1 MEKLVLIDGH
11 ALLHRAYHAFPTSL
25 RTRRGELV
33 NAVYGFT
40 RILLTVL
47 KELQPEYVAVAFDLP
62 VPTFRHK
69 EYVGYQVQRPEM
81 DKELKGQIQRVWEVI
96 KALNIPIFTA
106 PGFEADDVIG
116 TLAFQALAKKN
127 QESRIKNHGKKT
139 HNSQFMIHNS
149 NLEVIIV
156 TGDKDIMQLVREGV
170 KVYAPGKGFSEG
182 EFFDRQKVKE
192 VLGVWPE
199 QVVDYKA
206 LVGDA
211 SDNYPG
217 VPGIGPKTAVKLLE
231 EFRDLGNIYKNL
243 KKIAPLIAQ
252 KLIAGKE
259 SAQLSKKLATIV
271 TNAPVKLNL
280 KACRLKDYDPQ
291 KVRQLFEELEFR
303 SLLNKLPGSETE
315 KEQKAKGEQM
325 RLIEL

>member
-25 RTRRGELV
+25 RTRKGEIV

-81 DKELKGQIQRVWEVI
+81 DKELKGQIQRVWEVV

-106 PGFEADDVIG
+106 PGFEADDVI
-116 TLAFQALAKKN
+116 ASLAKQAQRKF
-127 QESRIKNHGKKT
+127 QIP
-139 HNSQFMIHNS
+139 NSKFQIF
-149 NLEVIIV
+149 IV
-156 TGDKDIMQLVREGV
+156 TGDKDMMQLVREGV

-243 KKIAPLIAQ
+243 KKIAPSIAQ

-291 KVRQLFEELEFR
+291 KVRQLFEELEFK
-303 SLLNKLPGSETE
+303 SLLNKLPAQEVE
-315 KEQKAKGEQM
+315 KAKPKTEQIP
-325 RLIEL
+325 LL

>member
-11 ALLHRAYHAFPTSL
+11 ALLHRAYHAFPTTL
-25 RTRRGELV
+25 RTRKGEIV

-47 KELQPEYVAVAFDLP
+47 KELQPDYVAVAFDLP

-81 DKELKGQIQRVWEVI
+81 DKELKGQIQRVWEVV

-106 PGFEADDVIG
+106 SGFEADDVIG
-116 TLAFQALAKKN
+116 TLAFQARVPKL
-127 QESRIKNHGKKT
+127 KT
-139 HNSQFMIHNS
+139 QNSKLKTKYQARLPDGQVS
-149 NLEVIIV
+149 KLEVIIV

-170 KVYAPGKGFSEG
+170 RVYAPGKGFSQG

-192 VLGVWPE
+192 VLGIWP
-199 QVVDYKA
+199 QQLVDYKA

-217 VPGIGPKTAVKLLE
+217 VPGIGPKTAIKLLE

-243 KKIAPLIAQ
+243 KKIAPPIAQ

-303 SLLNKLPGSETE
+303 SLLNKLPGAEAE
-315 KEQKAKGEQM
+315 EDKKPKAKQM
-325 RLIEL
+325 KLL

>member
-1 MEKLVLIDGH
+1 MKRLVLIDGH
-11 ALLHRAYHAFPTSL
+11 AILHRAYHAFPTTL
-25 RTRRGELV
+25 RTRKGEIV
-33 NAVYGFT
+33 NAIYGFT
-40 RILLTVL
+40 RILLTIL

-62 VPTFRHK
+62 GPTFRHK
-69 EYVGYQVQRPEM
+69 EYVGYQAQRPAMEK
-81 DKELKGQIQRVWEVI
+81 DLVDQVDRVEQVV

-106 PGFEADDVIG
+106 PGFEADDVIASL
-116 TLAFQALAKKN
+116 TVQALTKN
-127 QESRIKNHGKKT
+127 QKSRIKNHGKKI
-139 HNSQFMIHNS
+139 HNSQFIIHNS

-170 KVYAPGKGFSEG
+170 KVYAPGKGFSQG

-192 VLGVWPE
+192 ILGIWPE
-199 QVVDYKA
+199 QIVDYKA

-231 EFRDLGNIYKNL
+231 EFGSLENIYKEI
-243 KKIAPLIAQ
+243 KKIEIKKLRE
-252 KLIAGKE
+252 KLIAGEE

-280 KACRLKDYDPQ
+280 KACRLRDYDPQ
-291 KVRQLFEELEFR
+291 KVRRLFEELEFR
-303 SLLNKLPGSETE
+303 SLLNKLPGTGVE
-315 KEQKAKGEQM
+315 KEEKAKGEQM
-325 RLIEL
+325 RLIES

>member
-11 ALLHRAYHAFPTSL
+11 ALLHRAYHAFPTTL

-81 DKELKGQIQRVWEVI
+81 DKELKGQIQRVWEVV

-106 PGFEADDVIG
+106 PGFEADDVI
-116 TLAFQALAKKN
+116 ASLAK
-127 QESRIKNHGKKT
+127 QAQKKFET
-139 HNSQFMIHNS
+139 RNSLPAGRQAKFEI
-149 NLEVIIV
+149 IIV
-156 TGDKDIMQLVREGV
+156 TGDRDIMQLVREGV

-217 VPGIGPKTAVKLLE
+217 VPGIGPKTAIKLLE
-231 EFRDLGNIYKNL
+231 KYGSLENIYKAIEQLNNETI
-243 KKIAPLIAQ
+243 KK

-271 TNAPVKLNL
+271 ANAPVKLNL

-291 KVRQLFEELEFR
+291 KVRQLFEELEFK
-303 SLLNKLPGSETE
+303 SLLNKLPAQEVE
-315 KEQKAKGEQM
+315 KAKPKTEQIP
-325 RLIEL
+325 LL

>member
-11 ALLHRAYHAFPTSL
+11 ALLHRAYHAFPPSL
-25 RTRRGELV
+25 RTRKGEIV

-47 KELQPEYVAVAFDLP
+47 KELQPKYVAVAFDLP

-81 DKELKGQIQRVWEVI
+81 DKELKGQIQRVWEVV

-116 TLAFQALAKKN
+116 TLAFQAIAKN

-139 HNSQFMIHNS
+139 HDSQFMIHNS

-156 TGDKDIMQLVREGV
+156 TGDRDIMQLVREGV
-170 KVYAPGKGFSEG
+170 KVYAPEKGFSEG

-199 QVVDYKA
+199 QIVDYKA

-231 EFRDLGNIYKNL
+231 EFGDLENIYKNL
-243 KKIAPLIAQ
+243 KKISPPVAK
-252 KLIAGKE
+252 KLTEGKE
-259 SAQLSKKLATIV
+259 SAKLSEKLATIV

-303 SLLNKLPGSETE
+303 SLLNKLPSPEAE
-315 KEQKAKGEQM
+315 ENKKPKAKQM
-325 RLIEL
+325 ELL

>member
-11 ALLHRAYHAFPTSL
+11 TLLHRAYHAFPTTL
-25 RTRRGELV
+25 RTRKGEIV

-47 KELQPEYVAVAFDLP
+47 KEFQPEYVAVAFDLP

-81 DKELKGQIQRVWEVI
+81 DKELKGQIQRVWEVV
-96 KALNIPIFTA
+96 KALNIPVFTA
-106 PGFEADDVIG
+106 PGFEADDVIAS
-116 TLAFQALAKKN
+116 LARQAQKKF
-127 QESRIKNHGKKT
+127 EIR
-139 HNSQFMIHNS
+139 NSKFEI
-149 NLEVIIV
+149 IIV

-170 KVYAPGKGFSEG
+170 KVYAPGRGFSEG

-192 VLGVWPE
+192 TLGVWPE
-199 QVVDYKA
+199 QIVDYKA

-217 VPGIGPKTAVKLLE
+217 VPGIGPKTAIKLLE

-243 KKIAPLIAQ
+243 KKISPTIAK
-252 KLIAGKE
+252 KLAEGKE
-259 SAQLSKKLATIV
+259 SAWLSKKLATIV

-280 KACRLKDYDPQ
+280 KACRLKDYDPE
-291 KVRQLFEELEFR
+291 KVRRLFEELEFR
-303 SLLNKLPGSETE
+303 SLLNKLPGVETE
-315 KEQKAKGEQM
+315 KREGKTGEQIK
-325 RLIEL
+325 LF

>member
-11 ALLHRAYHAFPTSL
+11 ALLHRAYHAFPPSL
-25 RTRRGELV
+25 RTRKGEVV

-69 EYVGYQVQRPEM
+69 EYVGYQVQRPEI
-81 DKELKGQIQRVWEVI
+81 DKELKGQIQRVWEVV

-116 TLAFQALAKKN
+116 TLAFQVRVPKSKIQN
-127 QESRIKNHGKKT
+127 PKSKI
-139 HNSQFMIHNS
+139 
-149 NLEVIIV
+149 EVIIV

-243 KKIAPLIAQ
+243 KKIAPSIAQ

-291 KVRQLFEELEFR
+291 KVRQLFEELEFK
-303 SLLNKLPGSETE
+303 SLLNKLPSPEAE
-315 KEQKAKGEQM
+315 EDKKPKAKQM
-325 RLIEL
+325 KLL

>member
-11 ALLHRAYHAFPTSL
+11 ALLHRAYHAFPTTL
-25 RTRRGELV
+25 RTRKGEIV

-81 DKELKGQIQRVWEVI
+81 DKELKGQIQRVWEVV

-106 PGFEADDVIG
+106 PGFEADDIIG
-116 TLAFQALAKKN
+116 TLAFQARVPKSKI
-127 QESRIKNHGKKT
+127 Q
-139 HNSQFMIHNS
+139 NSKFKI
-149 NLEVIIV
+149 EVIIV

-170 KVYAPGKGFSEG
+170 RVYAPGKGFSEG

-231 EFRDLGNIYKNL
+231 EFRDLENIYKNL
-243 KKIAPLIAQ
+243 KKIAPSIAQ

-291 KVRQLFEELEFR
+291 KVRQLFEELEFK
-303 SLLNKLPGSETE
+303 SLLNKLPAQEVE
-315 KEQKAKGEQM
+315 KAKPKTEQIP
-325 RLIEL
+325 LL

>member
-1 MEKLVLIDGH
+1 MKRLVLIDGH
-11 ALLHRAYHAFPTSL
+11 ALLHRAYHAFPTTL
-25 RTRRGELV
+25 RTRKGEIV

-81 DKELKGQIQRVWEVI
+81 DKELKGQIQRVWEVV

-106 PGFEADDVIG
+106 PGFEADDVI
-116 TLAFQALAKKN
+116 ASLAKQAQRKLQTPN
-127 QESRIKNHGKKT
+127 SLPCRQAGKF
-139 HNSQFMIHNS
+139 QIF
-149 NLEVIIV
+149 IV
-156 TGDKDIMQLVREGV
+156 TGDKDMMQLVREGV

-243 KKIAPLIAQ
+243 KKIAPSIAQ

-291 KVRQLFEELEFR
+291 KVRQLFEELEFK
-303 SLLNKLPGSETE
+303 SLLNKLPSPEAE
-315 KEQKAKGEQM
+315 EDKKPKAKQM
-325 RLIEL
+325 KLL